1 MIVKHK
7 CLNYSERVIKSVIDK
22 CNKEFK
28 GVDGILEVFNN
39 SREQGFVLK
48 IYDSF
53 DPTYDTC
60 IWVFELSLQEKLN
73 VIFGNRLDC
82 TVDNKWNKEM
92 FDGRITFD
100 TVQAKEV
107 INTIFDYIKD
117 KYDKVYEYDIKMN
130 V

>member
-60 IWVFELSLQEKLN
+60 IWVFELPLQEKLN

-100 TVQAKEV
+100 TVQAKKV

>member
-60 IWVFELSLQEKLN
+60 IWVFELPLQEKLN

-100 TVQAKEV
+100 AVQAKEV

>member
-60 IWVFELSLQEKLN
+60 IWVELPLILCKQRKL
-73 VIFGNRLDC
+73 
-82 TVDNKWNKEM
+82 
-92 FDGRITFD
+92 
-100 TVQAKEV
+100 
-107 INTIFDYIKD
+107 
-117 KYDKVYEYDIKMN
+117 
-130 V
+130 

>member
-22 CNKEFK
+22 CNKKFK
-28 GVDGILEVFNN
+28 GVEGILEVFNN

-60 IWVFELSLQEKLN
+60 IFVFELPLQEKLN
-73 VIFGNRLDC
+73 VTFGTRN
-82 TVDNKWNKEM
+82 
-92 FDGRITFD
+92 F
-100 TVQAKEV
+100 
-107 INTIFDYIKD
+107 Y
-117 KYDKVYEYDIKMN
+117 
-130 V
+130 